1 MKNIKDIM
9 TSFLD
14 ILKMI
19 NEYTNSGS
27 QNRTSSFGGRFG
39 SYNNNQGGQSNI
51 SLEDAPMYATI
62 LCEGILAFINIF
74 SNNMF
79 TYTKDDMKKYIEIS
93 KTVKEYFKVLKAVF
107 GSYNLLLRALNKINE
122 SSEEHPNIIQEITD
136 IKTNLKAFISILNDN
151 AFDVSKIKDE
161 TKKAK
166 TVSDYIKILNKNI
179 LKNYNKLIKKLDK
192 EPEETATYIT
202 AFKDNLLLLNKEMTL
217 VNENSKDLDVS
228 ALLNII
234 VKYNKIAVFY
244 NRLMRLLKTQDSVK
258 QGIMNFIDNIKILT
272 GPDVISAM
280 KSDVA
285 PIKKYIRTLQ
295 EFTTQVSSTTRT
307 INIYVTSMERAKK
320 AMKNLDDVIIKN
332 KDKRNKALDEL
343 CTRINQISDAVF
355 TLTDAVYDMADAFAY
370 IEDETEIL
378 NMFKGTQE
386 LIESVTGMRQ
396 SDTTTGAGGQTQN
409 GNQQQEPRQ
418 RPTRTMR
425 QQNQNN
431 NGNNPNGNNPND
443 RRNNR
448 ENGRF
453 KSQGVVQF
461 IFQTGTLN
469 GEYIFK

>member
-1 MKNIKDIM
+1 
-9 TSFLD
+9 
-14 ILKMI
+14 
-19 NEYTNSGS
+19 
-27 QNRTSSFGGRFG
+27 
-39 SYNNNQGGQSNI
+39 
-51 SLEDAPMYATI
+51 
-62 LCEGILAFINIF
+62 
-74 SNNMF
+74 
-79 TYTKDDMKKYIEIS
+79 
-93 KTVKEYFKVLKAVF
+93 
-107 GSYNLLLRALNKINE
+107 
-122 SSEEHPNIIQEITD
+122 
-136 IKTNLKAFISILNDN
+136 
-151 AFDVSKIKDE
+151 
-161 TKKAK
+161 
-166 TVSDYIKILNKNI
+166 
-179 LKNYNKLIKKLDK
+179 
-192 EPEETATYIT
+192 
-202 AFKDNLLLLNKEMTL
+202 MTL

-431 NGNNPNGNNPND
+431 GNNPNGNNPND